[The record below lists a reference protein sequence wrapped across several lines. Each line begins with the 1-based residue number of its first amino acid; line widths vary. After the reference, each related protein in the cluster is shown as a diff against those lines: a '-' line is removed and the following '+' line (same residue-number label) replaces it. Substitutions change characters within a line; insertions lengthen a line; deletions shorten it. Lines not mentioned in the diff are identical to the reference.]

1 MSLHGHFLV
10 ERWTGSITTQGGE
23 PMKADLHVHS
33 RFSTRP
39 SQWILQKLG
48 CPESF
53 TQPKEVYR
61 IARSK
66 GMDLVTIT
74 DHNTID
80 GVLEIAHL
88 PGVFISEEITTY
100 FPEDGCKIHV
110 LAYDISEK
118 QHQDIRKN
126 RENIYDL
133 ISYLRDQG
141 IIHAVAHPL
150 YSLNGKLS
158 AEHFE
163 KMLLLFRI
171 FELNGARNDFQNQVL
186 QALLPHVNHQL
197 LNVLADKHK
206 HIPVPIDL
214 SPKALIGG
222 SDDHSSLN
230 IARTWTQVST
240 AQDLAS
246 FLEEL
251 RHGQPSVAG
260 TPATPLTMAHNL
272 YGIAYQYYR
281 DRFGLSRHLHKDLL
295 LRFLERVLDIHHEGS
310 FRSWSTRVYDLAR
323 SARLWR
329 RRDHREQDLPSIK
342 AFWKMSEGLVAKDLR
357 FMSLAQGTKAI
368 SAAKA
373 EKVWYQFV
381 EQASESLLVEVSN
394 RIGHQVL
401 NANVFDIFGS
411 LGSAGALYSLVAPYF
426 VAFSHFRQ
434 DVALA
439 QEVARKLCP
448 ATVPAEGSHEAA
460 VAHFSDTVFEVNGVA
475 RTLVQQLQVAR
486 SLGHRLV
493 LLTSEKVSQDSPVGV
508 INFQPIGHYTLPEY
522 PELSLNIPPLLK
534 ILSYCYEENF
544 TQVHSATPGPM
555 GLAALIVARTLSLPI
570 VATYHTAFPQYV
582 QSLTG
587 DEGLASLTWRFVI
600 WYYQQMDH
608 VYVPSAATADE
619 LVAHGL
625 SAEKISTYPRGVDIE
640 LFSPQKRSLHFREK
654 YQIGHRLAALY
665 VGRLS
670 KEKNLDLLIRAF
682 KKWQEK
688 YPKTALVV
696 VGDGPYREAMEQALK
711 GTHVVFTG
719 YLFEEALAE
728 AYASC
733 DFLVFPSTTDTF
745 GNVVLEAQASGLP
758 VIVSDA
764 GGPQENIVPGRT
776 GWIFQG
782 HDDESLLRHME
793 WMCLHREK
801 RVTMGKEARKAM
813 EGRSFQKAFERLWQ
827 MFSGSPFG
835 EEMRLRKA
843 V

>member
-1 MSLHGHFLV
+1 
-10 ERWTGSITTQGGE
+10 
-23 PMKADLHVHS
+23 MKADLHVHS

-39 SQWILQKLG
+39 SHWILQKLG

-53 TQPKEVYR
+53 TQPEEVYR
-61 IARSK
+61 VARSK

-88 PGVFISEEITTY
+88 PGVFISEEVTTY
-100 FPEDGCKIHV
+100 FPEDRCKIHV
-110 LAYDISEK
+110 LVYDISEK
-118 QHQDIRKN
+118 QHQDIGKI

-133 ISYLRDQG
+133 VTYLRDQG

-150 YSLNGKLS
+150 YSLNGKLTT
-158 AEHFE
+158 EHFE

-197 LNVLADKHK
+197 LHDLADKHNRLT
-206 HIPVPIDL
+206 VPIDL

-230 IARTWTQVST
+230 IARTWTQASR
-240 AQDLAS
+240 AQDMGS

-251 RHGQPSVAG
+251 RHGQPHVAG

-295 LRFLERVLDIHHEGS
+295 LRFLERVLDIHHEGA
-310 FRSWSTRVYDLAR
+310 FRSWSARVYDLAR

-329 RRDHREQDLPSIK
+329 RRDHHRQDLPSVK
-342 AFWKMSEGLVAKDLR
+342 AFWKMSESLVAKDQR
-357 FMSLAQGTKAI
+357 FMSIAQGTKAV
-368 SAAKA
+368 SAATA
-373 EKVWYQFV
+373 EKLWYQFV
-381 EQASESLLVEVSN
+381 EQVSESLLVEVSN

-401 NANVFDIFGS
+401 NANLFDIFGS
-411 LGSAGALYSLVAPYF
+411 LGSAGALYSLVAPYL

-439 QEVARKLCP
+439 KEVAHKLCP
-448 ATVPAEGSHEAA
+448 GTIPAQSGQETA

-475 RTLVQQLQVAR
+475 RTLVQQLQVAQ

-493 LLTSEKVSQDSPVGV
+493 LLTSEKVNRDPPVGV
-508 INFQPIGHYTLPEY
+508 INFEPIGHYTLPEY

-534 ILSYCYEENF
+534 ILRYCYEQNF
-544 TQVHSATPGPM
+544 TQIHAATPGPM
-555 GLAALIVARTLSLPI
+555 GLAALVVARTLFLPI

-582 QSLTG
+582 QNLTN

-608 VYVPSAATADE
+608 VYVPSAATAEE

-640 LFSPQKRSLHFREK
+640 LFSPRKRSFYFRVK
-654 YQIGHRLAALY
+654 YKIGHRLAALY

-682 KKWQEK
+682 KKWHEK
-688 YPKTALVV
+688 YPNTALVV

-711 GTHVVFTG
+711 GTHTVFTG

-758 VIVSDA
+758 VIVSDS
-764 GGPQENIVPGRT
+764 GGPQENIIPGRT

-782 HDDESLLRHME
+782 DDDESLFKRME

-801 RVTMGKEARKAM
+801 RVAMGKEAKKAM
-813 EGRSFQKAFERLWQ
+813 EGRSFQRAFEGLWE
-827 MFSGSPFG
+827 MFSGSSAG
-835 EEMRLRKA
+835 EEIRFRKA